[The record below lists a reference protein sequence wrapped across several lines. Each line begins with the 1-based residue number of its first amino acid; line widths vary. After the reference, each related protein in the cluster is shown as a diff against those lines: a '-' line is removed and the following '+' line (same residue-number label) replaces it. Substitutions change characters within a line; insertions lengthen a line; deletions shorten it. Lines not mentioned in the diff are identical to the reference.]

1 MLLLKSE
8 TWQPL
13 VLSWMKE
20 GRINPNT
27 KHNTHRNN
35 TQITTLYTDHPAFSR
50 KRGVHI
56 YTHYA
61 KHTASQMASL
71 NSEASDQILAQEAN
85 DVASVSRKRKNEQ
98 TLHVDEIKEV
108 DTQEDTREAI
118 TEDGEMPQK
127 RFYRQRAHCNPLSHN
142 DSFQYPLRPDKM
154 DWTKE
159 YPDWKNNHKPP
170 TVLDIGCGFGGLTV
184 ALATILPEE
193 TILGMEIRA
202 KVTEYVRLR
211 LVALRKET
219 PGSFRNASVM
229 RTNSMKFL
237 PNYFP
242 KGCLQKIFFCFP
254 DPHFKRKNHP
264 RRIVSERLLSEYAWL
279 LAPRAKLYTI
289 TDVEELHLW
298 HVDKCDS
305 HPLFERISEEE
316 LADDPCVHAMKTET
330 EEGKKV
336 ERNGGN
342 KHYAVYRRIPF
353 EDSDQ
358 RNGSKSL
365 HAGNFFRS
373 ISEGDKEAEDEK
385 ASES

>member
-1 MLLLKSE
+1 MTSPE
-8 TWQPL
+8 E
-13 VLSWMKE
+13 KE
-20 GRINPNT
+20 STQGPT
-27 KHNTHRNN
+27 KQRV
-35 TQITTLYTDHPAFSR
+35 DAASPAP
-50 KRGVHI
+50 K
-56 YTHYA
+56 
-61 KHTASQMASL
+61 
-71 NSEASDQILAQEAN
+71 
-85 DVASVSRKRKNEQ
+85 KRKA
-98 TLHVDEIKEV
+98 DEPNDDDDNDQQQNSAQQ
-108 DTQEDTREAI
+108 DTIREAI

-142 DSFQYPLRPDKM
+142 DSFQYPLRPDLM

-159 YPDWKNNHKPP
+159 HYPEWKKTP

-184 ALATILPEE
+184 ALATILPHE

-219 PGSFRNASVM
+219 PGSYQNASVM

-279 LAPRAKLYTI
+279 LAPGAKLYTI

-298 HVDKCDS
+298 HVDKCDH
-305 HPLFERISEEE
+305 HPLFERIPEEE
-316 LADDPCVHAMKTET
+316 LAKDPCVHAMKTET

-353 EDSDQ
+353 EDGKSVQ
-358 RNGSKSL
+358 SL
-365 HAGNFFRS
+365 HAGNFFAP
-373 ISEGDKEAEDEK
+373 IDE
-385 ASES
+385 